1 MVFLSTWLFSYSSF
15 AENIITF
22 YEGFKSDILEKK
34 AEYIEPTQEG
44 LREAEKIAD
53 KLMKAL
59 KPNMPSYGLSAPQ
72 IGISKQMFLY
82 SWDKSWENLVI
93 VINPRILYSE
103 AGTTSAWEVC
113 QSAISHKNI
122 IKVPLVKRAD
132 AIEVQYMDINGNS
145 QHKVLRGF
153 AARAFQHEYDHLNGI
168 NHIKDKKTRVRTF
181 LSYAELESFVEES
194 KKGKDPVYFAP
205 KTVIHE

>member
-1 MVFLSTWLFSYSSF
+1 MVLLSTWFLSHSSF
-15 AENIITF
+15 AESVITF

-34 AEYIEPTQEG
+34 AEYIQPTEEG
-44 LREAEKIAD
+44 FREAEKIAD
-53 KLMKAL
+53 KLMKEL
-59 KPNMPSYGLSAPQ
+59 KPIMPLSGISAPQ
-72 IGISKQMFLY
+72 IGISKQIFLY

-93 VINPRILYSE
+93 VINPRILSSD
-103 AGTTSAWEVC
+103 AVTTSAWEVC

-122 IKVPLVKRAD
+122 VKVPLVKRAD
-132 AIEVQYMDINGNS
+132 TIEVQYMDINGNS
-145 QHKVLRGF
+145 QHRVLKGF

-181 LSYAELESFVEES
+181 LSYAELASFVKES

-205 KTVIHE
+205 KTVMHE